1 MSWTHLRDEVPK
13 ARKPYRCGVCN
24 SLIGVGEKHVARTG
38 VGDDGPETFRMHCEC
53 EEYSCEWKEDE
64 WESHYPGDVSRAEV
78 LAALSTPPAALESE
92 DKGEM

>member
-1 MSWTHLRDEVPK
+1 
-13 ARKPYRCGVCN
+13 
-24 SLIGVGEKHVARTG
+24 
-38 VGDDGPETFRMHCEC
+38 MHCEC

-78 LAALSTPPAALESE
+78 LAALSTPPAARESE